1 MRLIFIVVSFLF
13 VFSEMSYS
21 QEKQRLIQFS
31 GILVSADSLDQV
43 SYARIIDRTT
53 QKGTLSDYYGFFSFV
68 TRPGDTVIFNAFGFK
83 TSSYIIPDSLD
94 DVRYS
99 IIHVMVPDTML
110 LPEVDV
116 YPWPSK
122 EDFARAFV
130 EMSPYDDALRNAQR
144 ELSGKNLASVASRL
158 PTTSSLSYNW
168 EAQQRQTKI
177 YTKGQLP
184 VNNLL
189 NPVAWSKFI
198 KSWRDGD
205 FQRKNK

>member
-1 MRLIFIVVSFLF
+1 MRLIFIMISFLF
-13 VFSEMSYS
+13 VFTGVSYS
-21 QEKQRLIQFS
+21 QQNQRLIQFS

-43 SYARIIDRTT
+43 SYAKIIDKTT
-53 QKGTLSDYYGFFSFV
+53 GKGTLSDYYGFFSLV
-68 TRPGDTVIFNAFGFK
+68 TRPGDTIMFNAFGFK

-99 IIHVMVPDTML
+99 IIHVMIPDTML

-122 EDFARAFV
+122 EDFARAFID
-130 EMSPYDDALRNAQR
+130 MDPYDDALRRAQR
-144 ELSGKNLASVASRL
+144 QLSGKNLASVASRT
-158 PTTSSLSYNW
+158 PSTSSLSYNW

-184 VNNLL
+184 MNNLL

-198 KSWRDGD
+198 QSWRDGD
-205 FQRKNK
+205 FQREK